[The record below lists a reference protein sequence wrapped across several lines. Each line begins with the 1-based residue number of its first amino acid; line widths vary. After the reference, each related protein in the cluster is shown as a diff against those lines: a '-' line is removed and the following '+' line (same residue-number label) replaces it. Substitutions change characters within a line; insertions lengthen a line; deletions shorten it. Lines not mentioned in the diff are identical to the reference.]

1 MDQVG
6 GGRVALSA
14 QNGILNSMQPN
25 KLQGQSNFSNP
36 GIILFGAGAD
46 LDVTPQIRASLNVNQ
61 LFFADTA
68 VLEAARNQAGLR
80 RRIGADL
87 SLAITYRPLTSQ
99 NIVLRLA
106 GSMLVPQK
114 GYKDL
119 FGSDTIPYSVFANLI
134 LAY

>member
-1 MDQVG
+1 M
-6 GGRVALSA
+6 
-14 QNGILNSMQPN
+14 
-25 KLQGQSNFSNP
+25 
-36 GIILFGAGAD
+36 
-46 LDVTPQIRASLNVNQ
+46 SLNANQ
-61 LFFADTA
+61 IGFADTA

-87 SLAITYRPLTSQ
+87 SMSITYRPFTSQ
-99 NIVLRLA
+99 NVVLRLT

-119 FGSDTIPYSVFANLI
+119 FGSDDIPYSVFANLV

>member
-1 MDQVG
+1 MIG
-6 GGRVALSA
+6 GGRVALSG
-14 QNGILNSMQPN
+14 QNGVLNSLRPN
-25 KLQGQSNFSNP
+25 KFQGQSNFTNP
-36 GIILFGAGAD
+36 GIILLGVGAD

-87 SLAITYRPLTSQ
+87 SMSITWRPFTSQ
-99 NIVLRLA
+99 NVVLRLA

-119 FGSDTIPYSVFANLI
+119 FGSDDIPYSVFANLI

>member
-1 MDQVG
+1 M
-6 GGRVALSA
+6 R
-14 QNGILNSMQPN
+14 PN
-25 KLQGQSNFSNP
+25 KFQGQSNFTNP
-36 GIILFGAGAD
+36 GIILVGLGAD
-46 LDVTPQIRASLNVNQ
+46 FEVTPQIRVSLNANQ
-61 LFFADTA
+61 LAFADTA

-87 SLAITYRPLTSQ
+87 SLSITYRPFTSQ

-119 FGSDTIPYSVFANLI
+119 FGSDDIPYSVFANLI
-134 LAY
+134 MAY